1 MTETPGWLKAAQNGS
16 IAEARAKAFLLD
28 RFWVLERSV
37 DIEGADFI
45 IQRRLTR
52 ATLMDRTPPRL
63 GVVQV
68 KFFEARGTT
77 QYIPKEYVHDS
88 NGDARP
94 EFFVMCHSGGEDEPI
109 LYLIPAQEVIQHFE
123 VVSEGK
129 AHEGRYRIGGA
140 QLFDSKQ
147 FLVTSHRLALDR
159 IEHSLQAADFSRNR
173 SFMSWLLP
181 SARLQPEA
189 IDPLYREPLENSWGD
204 IPKAFLEL
212 KEKSRTALFTL
223 EDVHQKFAGI
233 VESTD
238 PERAFDLLEEIAY
251 ECAAGRD
258 WRVNLPSGL
267 LDREFRSVVVEHK
280 KKVET
285 LKTHGMLDA
294 YIEFSRTIKS
304 LIASHLAPH
313 MPLDRSKA
321 HVLSIRYDSKS
332 FTQIEVASEFAE
344 AEPFIAATAEEDTW
358 TQPHQAII
366 HSSRGLIRF
375 WWIPGIYAL
384 SNKVESESWKEYVE
398 HKLWDPY
405 RAIMDVLYELHF
417 NDGI

>member
-1 MTETPGWLKAAQNGS
+1 
-16 IAEARAKAFLLD
+16 
-28 RFWVLERSV
+28 
-37 DIEGADFI
+37 
-45 IQRRLTR
+45 
-52 ATLMDRTPPRL
+52 MDRTPPLL

-77 QYIPKEYVHDS
+77 QYIPKEYVQDS

-109 LYLIPAQEVIQHFE
+109 LYLISAQEVIQHFE
-123 VVSEGK
+123 IVSEGK
-129 AHEGRYRIGGA
+129 VQEGQYRIGGA

-147 FLVTSHRLALDR
+147 FLVVNRRLALNR

-181 SARLQPEA
+181 SARLKPEA
-189 IDPLYREPLENSWGD
+189 IDPVYREPLENSWGD

-212 KEKSRTALFTL
+212 KEKARTALFTL

-238 PERAFDLLEEIAY
+238 PEKAFDLLEEIAY

-258 WRVNLPSGL
+258 WRVSLPSGL
-267 LDREFRSVVVEHK
+267 LDPDFRSVAAEHR

-285 LKTHGMLDA
+285 LKAHGILDA

-304 LIASHLAPH
+304 LIASQLAPH
-313 MPLDRSKA
+313 MPIDREKA
-321 HVLSIRYDSKS
+321 QVLLIRYDPETLTK
-332 FTQIEVASEFAE
+332 IEVTSEFAE
-344 AEPFIAATAEEDTW
+344 AGPLIAATAKEDAW
-358 TQPHQAII
+358 TRPHQAII
-366 HSSRGLIRF
+366 ESSRGLIRF
-375 WWIPGIYAL
+375 WWTPGIYAL
-384 SNKVESESWKEYVE
+384 NNKAESESWKEYVE
-398 HKLWDPY
+398 HKFWDPY

-417 NDGI
+417 NDGL